1 MAPQTTLREWRA
13 GHALL
18 PLGLVFL
25 VGEDFFPDVDSG
37 QMRLHAR
44 GPAGT
49 RIEDSLIGRNVVLQ
63 QGRARPRAHRFLLG
77 DNSRIELA

>member
-25 VGEDFFPDVDSG
+25 AVGISTAVAVPFLSLFLSAAV
-37 QMRLHAR
+37 HV
-44 GPAGT
+44 GPA
-49 RIEDSLIGRNVVLQ
+49 
-63 QGRARPRAHRFLLG
+63 
-77 DNSRIELA
+77 